1 MYSIIHTE
9 FIKRLH
15 YLESVIQK
23 FAQNYN
29 ESFVIPSSVTNATE
43 CRLMEFSEKK
53 YYVALIRQIKNQYLI
68 K

>member
-1 MYSIIHTE
+1 MSFLLIMLHRAI
-9 FIKRLH
+9 FIL
-15 YLESVIQK
+15 QK

-29 ESFVIPSSVTNATE
+29 ESFVIPSSVTHATE